1 MEGERK
7 VVRKGGSER
16 EGERVKERGREE
28 RGKKLRRQVGRSVGG
43 KLRAREREGRGRW
56 GAREWKGG
64 GR

>member
-28 RGKKLRRQVGRSVGG
+28 RGKKLRRQVGR
-43 KLRAREREGRGRW
+43 
-56 GAREWKGG
+56 
-64 GR
+64 